1 MRFPG
6 FIEEIGTESNRWK
19 LLWGVRSGYFMA
31 VCLVIFALFFD
42 VYGLLP
48 TKWLYAL
55 FPLKILT
62 NTMMWAG
69 IKTRRYTIPASSI
82 NIFTDGFI
90 FTVIVYFTGGRLS
103 QLFPLYFIEIA
114 IVSLLSNLGITILV
128 GIGCLVLYGTMGA
141 LQYMGI
147 LPPQPASIA
156 PILKGGG
163 LTLSFLLLNFFS
175 LAFVLGVTTFAA
187 ASILRL
193 LGEKERALEAKTHE
207 LEEAGRLK
215 SELMRN
221 ITHEFRTPIHG
232 TLGLTALMEDRVY
245 GPITEKQKE
254 ALLGITTC
262 TQNLLRLVDDLLD
275 LARSEAKSMEVF
287 PSKVKVHE
295 VATSAVSTARWIQGK
310 KKLDIVVDVPQ
321 DLPELVTDRGKL
333 LHILINLLSNAI
345 KFTPEG
351 GKVCVRAR
359 GNNAA
364 SVEISVEDTGIGIS
378 QKDLPSIFDEF
389 RQVDGSM
396 SRPYRG
402 AGLGLSLVKKLTEL
416 LGGQVSVESTPGKGS
431 TFTVRLPLRYQ

>member
-1 MRFPG
+1 MRLPE
-6 FIEEIGTESNRWK
+6 FIEEIGGEAFRWR
-19 LLWGVRSGYFMA
+19 LIWGVRSGYLLTVWFTA
-31 VCLVIFALFFD
+31 FGIGADIL
-42 VYGLLP
+42 GLLP
-48 TKWLYAL
+48 TRWLYAL
-55 FPLKILT
+55 IPLKLFT
-62 NTMMWAG
+62 NTLNWVGLKA
-69 IKTRRYTIPASSI
+69 RRFIVLSTSMNSITDVFAFTII
-82 NIFTDGFI
+82 I
-90 FTVIVYFTGGRLS
+90 YFTGGPLS
-103 QLFPLYFIEIA
+103 LFIPIYFIEISILA
-114 IVSLLSNLGITILV
+114 MLANLGITILMTIITIV
-128 GIGCLVLYGTMGA
+128 FYGTMS
-141 LQYMGI
+141 LSVYTGI
-147 LPPQPASIA
+147 FPEQPAFIE
-156 PILKGGG
+156 PFLQEGG
-163 LTLSFLLLNFFS
+163 LTLGFIFLNMAS
-175 LAFVLGVTTFAA
+175 LALVLGITTFSAS
-187 ASILRL
+187 SILRL

-389 RQVDGSM
+389 KQADGSM
-396 SRPYRG
+396 SRQYG
-402 AGLGLSLVKKLTEL
+402 GVGLGLSLVKKLTEL
-416 LGGQVSVESTPGKGS
+416 MGGQVSVESTPGKGS
-431 TFTVRLPLRYQ
+431 TFTVRLPLRGP